1 MAELGQSLLDFGKA
15 VKLLGACEGEP
26 TGKLFSDL
34 GTKSELVSIKLQKE
48 VYVLPHLLKCYY
60 PPSVRCFYRS
70 TLTRFVGST
79 SPDELRGTLEGL
91 CSLCAID

>member
-48 VYVLPHLLKCYY
+48 VCVYCHIFAYMLLPYC
-60 PPSVRCFYRS
+60 C
-70 TLTRFVGST
+70 
-79 SPDELRGTLEGL
+79 
-91 CSLCAID
+91 